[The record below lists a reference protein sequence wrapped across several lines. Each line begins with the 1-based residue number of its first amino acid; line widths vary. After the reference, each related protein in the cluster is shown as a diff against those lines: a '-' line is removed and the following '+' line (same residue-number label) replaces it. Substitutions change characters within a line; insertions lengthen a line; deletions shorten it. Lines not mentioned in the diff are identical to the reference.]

1 MASPWRRRPPPCLG
15 WEVGREA
22 VAGSGRRSGRDRRRQ
37 TNKGRGSEM
46 KKFLFSFLR
55 FQRSERFPQ
64 KKKIRTFGLQ
74 IGTAQ
79 RPHLTRG
86 FGPIVSKL
94 SQTLDHRHDDK
105 ASARRGPG
113 WPTETS
119 LAVEGAQEEDRGGR
133 RWREEGYGGRQS
145 RDPTKPGPSQK
156 KRKFPR
162 SHV

>member
-1 MASPWRRRPPPCLG
+1 MAAAAAALSW
-15 WEVGREA
+15 VGGGEGGGGRIWPEEWQ
-22 VAGSGRRSGRDRRRQ
+22 GSAAANEQRKRIRDE
-37 TNKGRGSEM
+37 KISL
-46 KKFLFSFLR
+46 LFPSV
-55 FQRSERFPQ
+55 P
-64 KKKIRTFGLQ
+64 KIRTFGLQ

-79 RPHLTRG
+79 QPHLTRG

-94 SQTLDHRHDDK
+94 SQILDHRHDDK